1 MARPPSAEAH
11 EAVLTTA
18 LKLMTD
24 RGIEGTSVDEI
35 AQVSGVSKATIYK
48 HWESKDVL
56 CIEAISRLKC
66 DLPVFDSGNPRVDI
80 TEFLRHMAHT
90 KKPAAFSRVWPR
102 VIGYA
107 AGNPAFAKAFRARI
121 GDGHRVQLTALLQ
134 RAVEKGELR
143 AGLDVD
149 MAFDV
154 LLGPIL
160 YRRFM
165 QETVP
170 LDLPQHLIDS
180 FWRLNAPESS
190 AQPANANDDKRKVG
204 PNGRRPNGT
213 SNHHIPQG
221 RRVG

>member
-1 MARPPSAEAH
+1 VARPPSTEAH

-66 DLPVFDSGNPRVDI
+66 DLPVFDSGNPRADV
-80 TEFLRHMAHT
+80 TGLLQHLAHT
-90 KKPAAFSRVWPR
+90 KKPEAFSRVWPR

-107 AGNPAFAKAFRARI
+107 ASNPAFAKAFRARI
-121 GDGHRVQLTALLQ
+121 VDGPRVQLAGLLQ
-134 RAVEKGELR
+134 GAIDKGALR
-143 AGLDVD
+143 AGLDID
-149 MAFDV
+149 MALDV

-165 QETVP
+165 QTTVP
-170 LDLPQHLIDS
+170 PELPQHVVDS

-190 AQPANANDDKRKVG
+190 PEPVNSDQRK
-204 PNGRRPNGT
+204 GRPGGQRPNNA
-213 SNHHIPQG
+213 SHHHHIPQG

>member
-1 MARPPSAEAH
+1 VARPPSAEAH

-18 LKLMTD
+18 LKLMSD

-48 HWESKDVL
+48 HWTSKDVL

-66 DLPVFDSGNPRVDI
+66 DLPVFDSGNPRADVTDL
-80 TEFLRHMAHT
+80 LRHMAHT
-90 KKPAAFSRVWPR
+90 KKPEAFSRIWPR

-107 AGNPAFAKAFRARI
+107 ASNPAFAKAFRARI
-121 GDGHRVQLTALLQ
+121 GEGQHTQLSGLLQ
-134 RAVEKGELR
+134 SAIEKGELR
-143 AGLDVD
+143 AGLDLD
-149 MAFDV
+149 TALDL

-165 QETVP
+165 QTTVP
-170 LDLPQHLIDS
+170 PELPEHVVDS
-180 FWRLNAPESS
+180 FWRSHAPQSLQ
-190 AQPANANDDKRKVG
+190 AVG
-204 PNGRRPNGT
+204 QGEKPKNGPSGRRPNGL
-213 SNHHIPQG
+213 SNHQKTLG

>member
-1 MARPPSAEAH
+1 
-11 EAVLTTA
+11 
-18 LKLMTD
+18 MTD

-48 HWESKDVL
+48 HWESKDLL

-66 DLPVFDSGNPRVDI
+66 DLPVFDSGNPRADV
-80 TEFLRHMAHT
+80 TSLLQHVAHT
-90 KKPAAFSRVWPR
+90 KKPEAFSRIWPR

-107 AGNPAFAKAFRARI
+107 ASNPPFAKAFRARI
-121 GDGHRVQLTALLQ
+121 GEGHRVQLAALLQ
-134 RAVEKGELR
+134 SAIQKDELR
-143 AGLDVD
+143 EGLDID

-170 LDLPQHLIDS
+170 PELPQHLVDS
-180 FWRLNAPESS
+180 FWWLNAPNSS
-190 AQPANANDDKRKVG
+190 SQRANANGDKRKAG

-213 SNHHIPQG
+213 SNHHIPLG

>member
-1 MARPPSAEAH
+1 MA
-11 EAVLTTA
+11 
-18 LKLMTD
+18 D

-66 DLPVFDSGNPRVDI
+66 DLPAFDSLNPRADVAGL
-80 TEFLRHMAHT
+80 LRHFAQT
-90 KKPAAFSRVWPR
+90 KKPEALCRIWPR

-107 AGNPAFAKAFRARI
+107 ASNPAFAKAFRARI
-121 GDGHRVQLTALLQ
+121 LDGQRAQLAGLLQ
-134 RAVEKGELR
+134 SAIDKGELR
-143 AGLDVD
+143 TGLDID
-149 MAFDV
+149 MALDM

-165 QETVP
+165 QTTVP
-170 LDLPQHLIDS
+170 PELPEHVVDS
-180 FWRLNAPESS
+180 FWRLNAPETSS
-190 AQPANANDDKRKVG
+190 ERANGDKRKAVSRG
-204 PNGRRPNGT
+204 QRPNGP